1 MISAHF
7 WLEMNSN
14 IRPLNGTDENL
25 HWIVVR
31 SIFFSIDR
39 TEEQSTTEVLPKSEL
54 EKCVDTF

>member
-1 MISAHF
+1 
-7 WLEMNSN
+7 MNSN
-14 IRPLNGTDENL
+14 IRPLKGTDENL

-39 TEEQSTTEVLPKSEL
+39 TEEQSTTEVLSKSEL